1 MNFMYPYVLCALA
14 LPLLLAILA
23 LYPAGRHSRSWRQLV
38 SAEHEGEIVLAVP
51 LWRRKLPVVLGLP
64 ALVLVIFAL
73 ARPYSGETQADG
85 VFNGRNLLI
94 AIDVSRS
101 METDDVRP
109 SRLEQART
117 AAYDLLEALP
127 EERIG
132 LIVFSGEAD
141 LVVPL
146 TYDHDAL
153 RDAIEQADRGWVA
166 AGGTDFG
173 RVLSC
178 AVETFRKEAARGTNA
193 LVILSD
199 GEDTVG
205 TSADL
210 AEEVKKSRLLVM
222 TVGIGTKAGA
232 PIPDKSQPGGL
243 YVDGRGKHVISKLDE
258 ESMKAFAQ
266 GTGGEYF
273 SLHSGA
279 DLEAFA
285 RRAADRLDRQEEKGR
300 MQSVPNDC
308 FELFAIPALALLVM
322 SVAASAVWR
331 APRAAMLPAF
341 LLLCGDPLQAVSMD
355 AARERFLAQ
364 MKEGDYEQAV
374 QTIDEAFRDAP
385 SEWEPE
391 WQFARAWAAMKNGND
406 DEAKRGFSEALLSPR
421 EELQVASLY
430 ELGNI
435 NVRRQFDKVRR
446 LCESEDGKSAAPDIK
461 ELKDVAEAL
470 KRDVASYDDAL
481 SLDPS
486 HRPSSLNKKKTEEFI
501 RLLEEEIKRLEQ
513 QNQQQGEGQ
522 QDNQQGEGQQDN
534 QQGEGQ
540 QNQQQGEGQ
549 QDNQQEEGQQN
560 QQQGERDREDGEGE
574 NPQSED
580 DRRTRN
586 DSRSDAA
593 EKDGQEESGLSSS
606 PVGKRGSHRRGRPSR
621 AAEAVETDAP
631 LEEAGSGEDE
641 GAERPA
647 ELNSEAREVSERMRA
662 ARLLQMH
669 MEEEKGSPLPVR
681 PSIRSPYPPQKDY

>member
-73 ARPYSGETQADG
+73 ARPYSGETQAEG

-300 MQSVPNDC
+300 IQSVPNDC
-308 FELFAIPALALLVM
+308 FELFAIPALTLLVM

-355 AARERFLAQ
+355 AVRERFLAQ

-522 QDNQQGEGQQDN
+522 QDNQQGK
-534 QQGEGQ
+534 
-540 QNQQQGEGQ
+540 
-549 QDNQQEEGQQN
+549 GQQN
-560 QQQGERDREDGEGE
+560 QQQGEREREDGEGE

-606 PVGKRGSHRRGRPSR
+606 PVGKRGSHRRGRTSR